1 MASEE
6 THLDSLL
13 GHMASILINTEP
25 GRHDNFRLQ
34 PVFAADVRSVNKR
47 FSFNTCYRIEE
58 TQMESSKW
66 FDDSHKFTQRTTYL
80 VVSCPI
86 YPVNPNTVQYSPVIS
101 NCSHPYSQP
110 HVFLVMVPATRGD
123 PVAQLLD
130 RRESLNQS
138 LREQVT
144 AALSMFPSVSPG
156 LVGFTLR

>member
-13 GHMASILINTEP
+13 GQMASILINTEP

-34 PVFAADVRSVNKR
+34 PVFAADARSVNKR
-47 FSFNTCYRIEE
+47 FSFNTCYRREE

-86 YPVNPNTVQYSPVIS
+86 YPVNPNIVQSYPIAAIPTHSA
-101 NCSHPYSQP
+101 
-110 HVFLVMVPATRGD
+110 HVFPVMVPATRGD

-138 LREQVT
+138 LCEQVT